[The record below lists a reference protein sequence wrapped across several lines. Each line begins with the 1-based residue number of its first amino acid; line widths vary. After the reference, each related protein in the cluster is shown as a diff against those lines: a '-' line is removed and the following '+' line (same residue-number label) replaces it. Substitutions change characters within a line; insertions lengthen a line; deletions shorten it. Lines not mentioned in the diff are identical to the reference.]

1 MKTLPIAIWSDVAC
15 PWCYVGKRRLEA
27 ALALFPHREHAEV
40 TWHSFELD
48 PSAPRRLD
56 ASVSYVE
63 RLARKY
69 RTTNEQ
75 AEAMIS
81 RMTGVAAA
89 DGLDFHFEK
98 IRPGNTF
105 DAHRV
110 IHLAAVHG
118 RQDAMKERL
127 LRAYLCEGEA
137 IGEPEVLVRLAA
149 QVGLGTADDEA
160 TVRTMLAGDNLTH
173 EVRADQRE
181 AQEIGISG
189 VPFFVFAGRFAVS
202 GAQTPDVLLTVLQ
215 KTWTA
220 VNAAPSEL
228 LEGAACGPDGC
239 A

>member
-1 MKTLPIAIWSDVAC
+1 MKALPIEIWSDVAC

-27 ALALFPHREHAEV
+27 ALALFPQRDQVEV
-40 TWHSFELD
+40 TWHAFELD

-56 ASVSYVE
+56 GSLSYVE

-75 AEAMIS
+75 AQAMIE

-89 DGLDFHFEK
+89 DGLDFHFER
-98 IRPGNTF
+98 ICPGNTF

-110 IHLAAVHG
+110 IHLAAQHG

-137 IGEPEVLVRLAA
+137 IGEPEVLIRLAG

-160 TVRTMLAGDNLTH
+160 LVRSMLAGDELTR
-173 EVRADQRE
+173 EVRADERE

-189 VPFFVFAGRFAVS
+189 VPFFVFGGRFAVS
-202 GAQTPDVLLTVLQ
+202 GAQTPDVLTMVLQ
-215 KTWTA
+215 KTWAA
-220 VNAAPSEL
+220 VQAGPEL
-228 LEGAACGPDGC
+228 VEGAACGPDGC